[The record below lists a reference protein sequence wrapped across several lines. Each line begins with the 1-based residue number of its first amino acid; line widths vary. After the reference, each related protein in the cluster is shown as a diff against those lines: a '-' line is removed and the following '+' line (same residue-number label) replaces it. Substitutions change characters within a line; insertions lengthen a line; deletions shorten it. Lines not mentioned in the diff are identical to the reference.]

1 MITND
6 EELDTTLDRIRQ
18 FQAWIR
24 QIRQVETNPTNY
36 RSSVSGFL
44 AELDRMQLEEQ
55 AEKLT
60 LFKRTMA
67 KHSGCCLA
75 GLGASPGWVSKSKK
89 PGASVLR
96 LDSIP
101 ETLR

>member
-24 QIRQVETNPTNY
+24 QIRQVETNPANY

-44 AELDRMQLEEQ
+44 AELDRMQLEVRQ
-55 AEKLT
+55 YLSDTPAKAEPG
-60 LFKRTMA
+60 R
-67 KHSGCCLA
+67 A
-75 GLGASPGWVSKSKK
+75 G
-89 PGASVLR
+89 
-96 LDSIP
+96 
-101 ETLR
+101 